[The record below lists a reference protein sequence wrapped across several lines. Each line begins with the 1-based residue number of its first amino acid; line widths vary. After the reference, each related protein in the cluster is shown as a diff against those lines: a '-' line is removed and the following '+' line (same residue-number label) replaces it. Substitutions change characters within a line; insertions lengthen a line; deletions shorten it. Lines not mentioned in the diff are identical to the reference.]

1 MTLVLLRTTLKD
13 AQRWLLLNHAHKEEM
28 ILVEWHATVG
38 DGNSAYLEGMWDSLY
53 LNKEAPVSFL
63 WQMNSSSDDG
73 IDTTQIRP
81 DGVYYIKGI

>member
-13 AQRWLLLNHAHKEEM
+13 AQRWLLLNHAHKEM
-28 ILVEWHATVG
+28 ILVEWHATIG
-38 DGNSAYLEGMWDSLY
+38 DGNSAYLEAMWDSLY

-81 DGVYYIKGI
+81 YGVYYIKGI